1 MLRLSRAG
9 LASCLLLTALTQG
22 GLFLLQADEPARPPG
37 TAGSGSAVSPAVRR
51 EFDRFLDHHPLLE
64 DQLRLQPQ
72 LISDAAFVTRNAEL
86 HDFLQTNPTLV
97 SNLRVDPGYYVN
109 RALLRQANAPLPVTE
124 FAPLRDLFQQ
134 QPRVELALKIRPELI
149 RDPRFL
155 AMHPELHD
163 VLTGHPSLARVF
175 LPVPPPS
182 HK

>member
-1 MLRLSRAG
+1 MLLAALALGQLS
-9 LASCLLLTALTQG
+9 LV
-22 GLFLLQADEPARPPG
+22 QADEPARPPPA
-37 TAGSGSAVSPAVRR
+37 AGNGSAGSPAVLR

-72 LISDAAFVTRNAEL
+72 LISTPAFLAKNAEL

-97 SNLRVDPGYYVN
+97 SNLRIAPGYYVN
-109 RALLRQANAPLPVTE
+109 RALLRQANAPLPVNE
-124 FAPLRDLFQQ
+124 FAPLRDLFQE

-163 VLTGHPSLARVF
+163 VLTGHPALARVF